1 MPPRA
6 RFYLRAQ
13 AAAVGA
19 GVIYRPDLV
28 AVNCGLDRACPGDV
42 AEIRLDVAAVEEHL
56 PGVVEAFF
64 FTNNEGEATARGA
77 ADAFERAYP
86 LAQQGRSV
94 TPVVYLDFFSWEEAP
109 FVLSP
114 GGARSGT

>member
-42 AEIRLDVAAVEEHL
+42 AEIRLDVAAV
-56 PGVVEAFF
+56 
-64 FTNNEGEATARGA
+64 
-77 ADAFERAYP
+77 
-86 LAQQGRSV
+86 
-94 TPVVYLDFFSWEEAP
+94 
-109 FVLSP
+109 
-114 GGARSGT
+114 